1 MNDELCIAENE
12 RCPKCDCGAVY
23 IGEKYDFTCG
33 FCGHEWPGEDKEEM
47 RPPVRSVQP
56 GVRLSSANKKLEP
69 GETAGIQ
76 R

>member
-1 MNDELCIAENE
+1 MNDELCIAEDE
-12 RCPKCDCGAVY
+12 RCPRCDCGAIY
-23 IGEKYDFTCG
+23 IGNDYSFVCG
-33 FCGHEWPGEDKEEM
+33 FCGAEWHSEEM
-47 RPPVRSVQP
+47 WTAMRSLQP